1 MFEILRHYR
10 ALLLTTLAVVAIGTA
25 FIYFQEE
32 VQAGLALLSSDRT
45 HPAIVVGSFLILPA
59 IFFPISTLLVLVGV
73 RFGALWGSLI
83 ALMLIPGHLLLAF
96 FMVRRFLHRR
106 LDRLVRKKNY
116 PIFNVAPE
124 RCREFGLLFM
134 AVPGLPYTVKNYLL
148 PVSGISFWDYF
159 WIGWLVQG
167 LMGIPFVVLGDA
179 ASKWSIHIFVVFAIL
194 FVIVFFISRKLK
206 QRYDRLVESD
216 PDRQG
221 TTDACQSGG
230 NPAC

>member
-1 MFEILRHYR
+1 MFELLRNHR
-10 ALLLTTLAVVAIGTA
+10 TVLLTTLAVVVIAAA

-32 VQAGLALLSSDRT
+32 VQAALALLSSDRT
-45 HPAIVVGSFLILPA
+45 HPAVVVVSFLILPTL
-59 IFFPISTLLVLVGV
+59 FFPISTLLVLVGI

-83 ALMLIPGHLLLAF
+83 ALMLIPAHLLTAF
-96 FMVRRFLHRR
+96 FLVRRFLHRR
-106 LDRLVRKKNY
+106 LDRLARKKNY
-116 PIFNVAPE
+116 PIFKIPQE

-179 ASKWSIHIFVVFAIL
+179 ASRWSVHIFVVFAIL
-194 FVIVFFISRKLK
+194 FVIAFFISRKLK
-206 QRYDRLVESD
+206 QRYDRLIESD
-216 PDRQG
+216 SDRQTG
-221 TTDACQSGG
+221 TDACQSGG
-230 NPAC
+230 NTAC